1 MAFEFRILVDRISNL
16 VFPGD
21 RLLIWMDKIASHVI
35 QMDSN
40 PDP

>member
-1 MAFEFRILVDRISNL
+1 MAFEFRILVDRISDS
-16 VFPGD
+16 VFPGV
-21 RLLIWMDKIASHVI
+21 RPSNWMDKIASHVI